1 MTNDHTTPLK
11 PYGKGE
17 LAQMYFPDASPKWA
31 LRLFNRDLHSSPALM
46 AQLRQRGWTPAM
58 RFLRKE
64 LVRIIF
70 EAIGKP

>member
-1 MTNDHTTPLK
+1 MRKDQTTKLK

-31 LRLFNRDLHSSPALM
+31 LRLFNRELHNVRGLIM
-46 AQLRQRGWTPAM
+46 RLRRRGWTPSA

-64 LVRIIF
+64 WVRIIF
-70 EAIGKP
+70 EAIEPP